1 LSAPLTS
8 FLVLPF
14 FSAGGGLLSGI
25 PFLAVKG
32 GLPAI
37 LTMPST
43 NAILMTLGYT
53 ALGAAATIWLRE
65 SWQEVKDPVRGAA
78 YVGERLDYYYSL
90 EGQSMFR

>member
-1 LSAPLTS
+1 MSAPPTP
-8 FLVLPF
+8 FLVF
-14 FSAGGGLLSGI
+14 AHVSAGGGLLSGI

-78 YVGERLDYYYSL
+78 YVGERLDYYCSL